1 MRSAITPVLAITA
14 LIAAALA
21 PRVYAHMGP
30 QQKVPAAAPTPTSL
44 PTPTAIPQP
53 DLSAADG
60 VQVNVQLDRSHVL
73 AGGSLRAQL
82 TLVTPDEGADAT
94 VLPSDVVLVL
104 DTSGSMSGEK
114 LADAKRAAHSLLNQ
128 LGEQDRA
135 AIVDFDSLAHV
146 AVALQPVDRRAHDA
160 IDYMGAGGGTNM
172 SGGLQTGLEAVGR
185 AESGRSRR
193 VVLLSDGH
201 PDSAA
206 GLQNLAGRFGQLEA
220 PLTTV
225 GIGAD
230 YDPMLMQNLA
240 DAGTGNFYWAGPNMA
255 LDQVFADEFRAARSR
270 FASDTRLQGRLG
282 EGVLLTGVSGYSVAN
297 GSVAL
302 GDLFAGQQRTLFVDV
317 MVPDGEGAVDL
328 GALELSWTGLDGT
341 ARGAKVALG
350 SVEVT
355 AKPAL
360 VAANLDA
367 DVWEKSV
374 VQEEY
379 NAVRKMVSS
388 ALASGDRQQ
397 AQTALVDYRLRNAA
411 LNEVVGSAAVVDN
424 LAEVELLEEQIQAG
438 AIDQQGV
445 VDLATKSYQSRRSGQ
460 AYSY

>member
-14 LIAAALA
+14 LISAALA
-21 PRVYAHMGP
+21 PRVYAHLGP
-30 QQKVPAAAPTPTSL
+30 QQKAPDATLTPTSL
-44 PTPTAIPQP
+44 PQP

-60 VQVNVQLDRSHVL
+60 VQVKVQLDRSHVL

-104 DTSGSMSGEK
+104 DTSGSMGGEK
-114 LADAKRAAHSLLNQ
+114 LVDAKRAAHTLLNQ
-128 LGEQDRA
+128 LGKRDRA
-135 AIVDFDSLAHV
+135 AIIDFDSGARV

-160 IDYMGAGGGTNM
+160 IDVMGAGGGTNM
-172 SGGLQTGLEAVGR
+172 AEGLQTGLEAMGR

-201 PDSAA
+201 PDSAS
-206 GLQNLAGRFGQLEA
+206 GLRALAGRFGQLEA

-225 GIGAD
+225 GVGAN
-230 YDPMLMQNLA
+230 YDPMLMQDLA

-282 EGVLLTGVSGYSVAN
+282 EGVRLTGVSGYAVAK

-317 MVPDGEGAVDL
+317 MVPNSEGAVDL
-328 GALELSWTGLDGT
+328 GALELSWTGLDGE
-341 ARGAKVALG
+341 ARGATVALG

-367 DVWEKSV
+367 DVWERSV

-397 AQTALVDYRLRNAA
+397 AQAALQGYRLRNGA
-411 LNEVVGSAAVVDN
+411 LNEVVGSVAVVDN
-424 LAEVELLEEQIQAG
+424 LVEVESLEEQIRAG
-438 AIDQQGV
+438 AIDQKGV
-445 VDLATKSYQSRRSGQ
+445 VDLATQSYQSRRSGQ
-460 AYSY
+460 AYAY